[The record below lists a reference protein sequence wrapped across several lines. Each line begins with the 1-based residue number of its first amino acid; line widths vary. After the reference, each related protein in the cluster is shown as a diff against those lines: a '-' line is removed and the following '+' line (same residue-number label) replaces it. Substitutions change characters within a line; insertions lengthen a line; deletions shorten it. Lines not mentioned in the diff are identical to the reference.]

1 MATADQDIS
10 FHINAAFD
18 PAEASAALTRY
29 GFGDNRV
36 SFRICPGSHHCRVG
50 LSPTR
55 DVASAINKTM
65 GSSAKRLTWA
75 LSGCPN
81 SCTQPQLADVGI
93 ITSSLTKDD
102 AGERT
107 PRFDICRLNGEGL
120 GMVVERSLTLSEV
133 CDKVR
138 VMG

>member
-1 MATADQDIS
+1 
-10 FHINAAFD
+10 
-18 PAEASAALTRY
+18 
-29 GFGDNRV
+29 
-36 SFRICPGSHHCRVG
+36 
-50 LSPTR
+50 
-55 DVASAINKTM
+55 M
-65 GSSAKRLTWA
+65 GSSAKSLSWA

-93 ITSSLTKDD
+93 ITSSLAKDD

-107 PRFDICRLNGEGL
+107 PRFDICRQNGEGL

-138 VMG
+138 VIG